1 MDSGKN
7 QLRIID
13 ITKAFPSDQEQI
25 DVLDCINL
33 SVSSGEFVSILG
45 PSGCGKSTIF
55 NLIVGLIQPDSGA
68 ILLGDVP
75 IHGVTGNFAYM
86 QQNDLLLPW
95 RTVIQNVVVGAEIQS
110 RQKANLTAKATKLL
124 EWVGLKGF
132 EKSYPSQLS
141 GGMRQRVALIRTLL
155 LEKEILLLDEPFG
168 SLDAITRSSMHQLLF
183 EIFQE
188 WKKTVLLITH
198 DIEEALLFS
207 DRVYVLS
214 DRPATVK
221 DEVYVGL
228 ERPRS
233 VTNLEF
239 ISYKQRLLDTLE
251 VEVAKCRGL
260 IDF

>member
-1 MDSGKN
+1 MDSGKS
-7 QLRIID
+7 QLQIVD
-13 ITKAFPSDQEQI
+13 ITKSFPSNQEQI

-33 SVSSGEFVSILG
+33 SISSGEFVSILG

-68 ILLGDVP
+68 ILLGDTP

-95 RTVIQNVVVGAEIQS
+95 RTVIQNVVVSAEIQGK
-110 RQKANLTAKATKLL
+110 QKAKLEVKAAKLL
-124 EWVGLKGF
+124 DWIGLKGF

-155 LEKEILLLDEPFG
+155 LEKEMLLLDEPFCR
-168 SLDAITRSSMHQLLF
+168 LDSITRSSMYQLLLK
-183 EIFQE
+183 ICQE
-188 WKKTVLLITH
+188 WEKTVLLITH

-221 DEVYVGL
+221 DEIYVEL

-233 VTNLEF
+233 VTNMEF
-239 ISYKQRLLDTLE
+239 ISYKQLLLDTLE
-251 VEVAKCRGL
+251 VEAAECLDR

>member
-7 QLRIID
+7 QLRIVD

-110 RQKANLTAKATKLL
+110 KQKANLTAKATKLL

-214 DRPATVK
+214 ERPATVK

-239 ISYKQRLLDTLE
+239 ISYKQQLLDTLE

>member
-55 NLIVGLIQPDSGA
+55 NLIVGLTQPDSGA

-75 IHGVTGNFAYM
+75 IHGVIGNFAYM

-110 RQKANLTAKATKLL
+110 KQKANLTAKATKLL

-233 VTNLEF
+233 VTQSG
-239 ISYKQRLLDTLE
+239 ISFL
-251 VEVAKCRGL
+251 
-260 IDF
+260 

>member
-110 RQKANLTAKATKLL
+110 KQKANLTAKATKLL

-221 DEVYVGL
+221 DEVSVGL

>member
-55 NLIVGLIQPDSGA
+55 NLIVGLIQPDSGV

-110 RQKANLTAKATKLL
+110 KQKANLTAKATKLL

-155 LEKEILLLDEPFG
+155 LEK
-168 SLDAITRSSMHQLLF
+168 
-183 EIFQE
+183 
-188 WKKTVLLITH
+188 
-198 DIEEALLFS
+198 
-207 DRVYVLS
+207 
-214 DRPATVK
+214 
-221 DEVYVGL
+221 
-228 ERPRS
+228 
-233 VTNLEF
+233 
-239 ISYKQRLLDTLE
+239 
-251 VEVAKCRGL
+251 
-260 IDF
+260 

>member
-110 RQKANLTAKATKLL
+110 KQKAKLTAKAATLL
-124 EWVGLKGF
+124 EWVGLEGF

-233 VTNLEF
+233 VTQSG
-239 ISYKQRLLDTLE
+239 ISFL
-251 VEVAKCRGL
+251 
-260 IDF
+260 

>member
-7 QLRIID
+7 QLRIVD

-55 NLIVGLIQPDSGA
+55 NLIVGLIQPDSGT

-110 RQKANLTAKATKLL
+110 KQKANLTAKATKLL

-132 EKSYPSQLS
+132 EKSSPSQLS
-141 GGMRQRVALIRTLL
+141 GGMR
-155 LEKEILLLDEPFG
+155 
-168 SLDAITRSSMHQLLF
+168 
-183 EIFQE
+183 
-188 WKKTVLLITH
+188 
-198 DIEEALLFS
+198 
-207 DRVYVLS
+207 
-214 DRPATVK
+214 
-221 DEVYVGL
+221 
-228 ERPRS
+228 
-233 VTNLEF
+233 
-239 ISYKQRLLDTLE
+239 
-251 VEVAKCRGL
+251 
-260 IDF
+260 